1 MASDS
6 GEGRALKSW
15 LFKTLCCLF
24 RVKRVDQGTEKKS
37 LKQGPR
43 ADLVHNEGST
53 IIMWVK
59 DVLFNKCG
67 GVIGF

>member
-59 DVLFNKCG
+59 DGLLSKCG